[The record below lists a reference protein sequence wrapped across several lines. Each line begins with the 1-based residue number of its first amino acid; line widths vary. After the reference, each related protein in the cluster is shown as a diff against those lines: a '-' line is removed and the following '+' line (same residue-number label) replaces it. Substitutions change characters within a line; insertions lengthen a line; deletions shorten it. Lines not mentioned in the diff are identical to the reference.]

1 MDNFLFVYSLTAQA
15 VIMQR
20 LYLLTRMRQHTI
32 ISARVITPPH
42 IGRVRASKPDVRL
55 HSAHSRQ
62 APQADNNS
70 FFPPGGSGTWSKV
83 DPSLVVDI
91 ALKTLIGLG
100 VGKYILSRCIQR
112 PTSSSFYRGK
122 LICIL
127 VQTKCP
133 FKGEDKR

>member
-32 ISARVITPPH
+32 ISARVITPPQ

-70 FFPPGGSGTWSKV
+70 FFPPGGSGSWSKV

-91 ALKTLIGLG
+91 ALKTPIGLG
-100 VGKYILSRCIQR
+100 VVLSGEAYMYFGTNKMSFQR
-112 PTSSSFYRGK
+112 SKQHSTK
-122 LICIL
+122 LGMMQPQCS
-127 VQTKCP
+127 
-133 FKGEDKR
+133 